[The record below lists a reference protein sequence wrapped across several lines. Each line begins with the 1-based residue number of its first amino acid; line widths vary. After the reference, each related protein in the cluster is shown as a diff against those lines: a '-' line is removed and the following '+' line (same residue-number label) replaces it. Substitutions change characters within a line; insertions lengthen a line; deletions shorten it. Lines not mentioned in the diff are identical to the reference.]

1 MAGASILASLSN
13 FRPDVSCWRTSGLS
27 TPKNHQ
33 DSELST
39 HAVIQDGSEIEVD
52 GIEGNSTPNVGCVN
66 ALDVGV
72 MSKSPLGECDP
83 EHGFEAL
90 EDRNEWARSSQR
102 ASTSGTSHRC
112 ATFKEDICA
121 GILDGNA
128 VDVSFDDFPYYLR
141 SGSSTFM
148 AWAD

>member
-90 EDRNEWARSSQR
+90 EDRNEWTRSSQR
-102 ASTSGTSHRC
+102 ASTSVNIQKMC
-112 ATFKEDICA
+112 
-121 GILDGNA
+121 
-128 VDVSFDDFPYYLR
+128 
-141 SGSSTFM
+141 
-148 AWAD
+148 